1 MNRQITAVLF
11 PLYLALYDKVL
22 PERRAGLLP
31 FLQEV
36 REFLVARGVT
46 LIDPG
51 IITTPAEVR
60 RAAAAAAD
68 ADLIITLHLSY
79 APSLLVADTLQRLRL
94 PILMLDT
101 TKADRFDARST
112 PIDVGE
118 NHGIHGVMDLASVL
132 TARRVPFDI
141 VAGSLRDPGFAPRA
155 EQALRALQA
164 AALFR
169 RQRIGLT
176 GCPFPGMGDFA
187 VSFPELRR
195 RFGVT
200 IHHVS
205 VAEIIAAGRRVPVAR
220 IAAEVRADRQRFRLH
235 AVDPAA
241 HAAAVRDYLGLAAI
255 VATRQLS
262 GYTMNFQQVRRGLAT
277 PFYAC
282 SRLMSDGI
290 GYAGE
295 GDVLTSLLG
304 QPLNHLAGEAFFA
317 EMFCPD
323 WRGGTLFMA
332 HMGEIDVRFAR
343 ARSRPWLAQKKALLN
358 DQLSVYPLPA
368 LEEREVTVVN
378 LALDAERGF
387 RCVVA
392 RADIVRFRAKL
403 EFGMPHF
410 KMRPRL
416 PLESFLECYALNGGG
431 HHLYLA
437 TGDQRQPLRRLA
449 RHLGLAFAEI

>member
-1 MNRQITAVLF
+1 MDRKITAVLL
-11 PLYLALYDKVL
+11 PLFLALYDKVR

-36 REFLVARGVT
+36 REFLTRRGVT
-46 LIDPG
+46 LIDVG

-60 RAAAAAAD
+60 RAAAAAAG

-79 APSLLVADTLQRLRL
+79 SPSLLVADTLQRLGR

-101 TKADRFDARST
+101 TKADRFDKRST
-112 PIDVGE
+112 LTDVGE

-132 TARRVPFDI
+132 NGRGMSFEI
-141 VAGSLRDPGFAPRA
+141 VAGSLRAPGFAART
-155 EQALRALQA
+155 EEALRALQA
-164 AALFR
+164 ASLFR

-176 GCPFPGMGDFA
+176 GRPFPGMGDFA
-187 VSFPELRR
+187 VSFAELQR
-195 RFGVT
+195 RFAVT
-200 IHHVS
+200 VHPVS
-205 VAEIIAAGRRVPVAR
+205 VAQIIAAGRRIPADR
-220 IAAEVRADRQRFRLH
+220 IDAEVKADRRRFRTG
-235 AVDPAA
+235 AVDAAA
-241 HAAAVRDYLGLAAI
+241 HAAAVRDYLALAALI
-255 VATRQLS
+255 ASRRLH
-262 GYTMNFQQVRRGLAT
+262 GYTMNFQQVRHGLAT

-282 SRLMSDGI
+282 SRLMSEGV

-295 GDVLTSLLG
+295 GDVLTALLG
-304 QPLNHLAGEAFFA
+304 RPLNSLAGEAFFT

-343 ARSRPWLAQKKALLN
+343 AASRPLLAQKKALLN
-358 DQLSVYPLPA
+358 DRVSVYPLPTLA
-368 LEEREVTVVN
+368 EREVTVVN
-378 LALDAERGF
+378 LARDADRGF

-392 RADIVRFRAKL
+392 LADLVRFPAKV

-410 KMRPRL
+410 KMKPRL
-416 PLESFLECYALNGGG
+416 PLEQFLERYSLCGGG

-437 TGDQRQPLRRLA
+437 TGDQRQALRRMA
-449 RHLGLAFAEI
+449 RQLGLAFAEI